1 MVPSCKTLNDLLA
14 EYLALHRDTD
24 WAPHTYADYE
34 ALINNYIRPTLG
46 PKKLSD
52 ITTHTIDRFY
62 KSLYQTSSVKKYSA
76 LDQVMVTPATI
87 DAIHKLLRACF
98 NQAKKWKMITE
109 NPVVDANHP
118 KVERKARE
126 IWDAE
131 TFFRFLGHAKEPL
144 LVLAATL
151 SFVDTLR
158 IGEILGLTWDN
169 VHISDDLYARK
180 ECFIRVDKQLDRVKK
195 ELLGRSN
202 ASKIYYVFPSSP
214 ESVTALVLKAPKT
227 QASVRKVFLPN
238 EIVPMLKSWKQEQ
251 ERMKELLS
259 SEYHDHNLVLAN
271 QNGAP
276 CEESKIRKELN
287 KIIEEAGLPKVV
299 FHSFR
304 HTSISLKLQLNGGD
318 IKAVQGDAGHSSTN
332 MVANVYAHTFEKNR
346 IENAA
351 LMGKAYFGD
360 SVQPVGNGKPTM
372 QEWLEDCPD
381 EKMKNMVNAIME
393 MQKGA

>member
-1 MVPSCKTLNDLLA
+1 M
-14 EYLALHRDTD
+14 
-24 WAPHTYADYE
+24 
-34 ALINNYIRPTLG
+34 
-46 PKKLSD
+46 
-52 ITTHTIDRFY
+52 
-62 KSLYQTSSVKKYSA
+62 
-76 LDQVMVTPATI
+76 
-87 DAIHKLLRACF
+87 
-98 NQAKKWKMITE
+98 
-109 NPVVDANHP
+109 
-118 KVERKARE
+118 
-126 IWDAE
+126 
-131 TFFRFLGHAKEPL
+131 
-144 LVLAATL
+144 
-151 SFVDTLR
+151 R

-251 ERMKELLS
+251 ERMKELLG

-351 LMGKAYFGD
+351 LIGKAYFGD
-360 SVQPVGNGKPTM
+360 SVQPVGNEKPTM